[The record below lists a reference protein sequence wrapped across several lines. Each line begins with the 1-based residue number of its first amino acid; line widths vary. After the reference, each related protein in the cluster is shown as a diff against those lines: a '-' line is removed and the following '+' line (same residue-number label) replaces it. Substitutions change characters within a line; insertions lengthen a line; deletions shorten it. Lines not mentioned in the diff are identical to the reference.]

1 MKFIDRK
8 NQDNI
13 STVYILRFPL
23 FKIIKNIHAHIYGG
37 IEYVSYT
44 FKIFSLKFYTTKKTL
59 ELTNPE
65 FLSKNLENLL
75 NQSSQKQWNQCFYM
89 QDIIGKYLIENN
101 THEKILNLCK
111 NLDNESR
118 TLVFRILT
126 RLKNFQVNPNYQI
139 KYTKDEKQD
148 LEKLQNEFF
157 PNILPISKGIFGW
170 NGYFLPIKQFEIS
183 VFWHKHAM
191 HTFSKQTLEKIKNKN
206 IIDVGG
212 FIGDSAIVFEKEFT
226 NQKVYSFEAV
236 SKNYDLMLKTLELN
250 HSTRIIPVKNALG
263 SKEEKLQISIS
274 GYSSSLK
281 HSEANS
287 NHEEVEV
294 ITLDSYIEKNPIDIG
309 FIKVDIEGF
318 EQEFLKGAINTIKAQ
333 KPAMLISIYHNPND
347 FFDIKPLIES
357 WNLGYK
363 FKIYRPMDFYVSLE
377 TALYCEI

>member
-1 MKFIDRK
+1 MLHNKK
-8 NQDNI
+8 N
-13 STVYILRFPL
+13 LRF
-23 FKIIKNIHAHIYGG
+23 NH
-37 IEYVSYT
+37 
-44 FKIFSLKFYTTKKTL
+44 
-59 ELTNPE
+59 
-65 FLSKNLENLL
+65 
-75 NQSSQKQWNQCFYM
+75 
-89 QDIIGKYLIENN
+89 
-101 THEKILNLCK
+101 
-111 NLDNESR
+111 
-118 TLVFRILT
+118 
-126 RLKNFQVNPNYQI
+126 
-139 KYTKDEKQD
+139 
-148 LEKLQNEFF
+148 
-157 PNILPISKGIFGW
+157 
-170 NGYFLPIKQFEIS
+170 
-183 VFWHKHAM
+183 
-191 HTFSKQTLEKIKNKN
+191 NK
-206 IIDVGG
+206 
-212 FIGDSAIVFEKEFT
+212 
-226 NQKVYSFEAV
+226 
-236 SKNYDLMLKTLELN
+236 
-250 HSTRIIPVKNALG
+250 RIIPVKNALG